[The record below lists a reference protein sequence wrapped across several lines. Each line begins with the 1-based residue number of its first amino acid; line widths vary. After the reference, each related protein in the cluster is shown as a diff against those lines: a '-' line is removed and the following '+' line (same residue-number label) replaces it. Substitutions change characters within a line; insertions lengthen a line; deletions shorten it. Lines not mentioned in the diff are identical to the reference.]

1 MKFIT
6 LTIALALGAV
16 MAPLVP
22 ATNANA
28 AEIKL
33 AVGCPPVP
41 ACADWVWAVDV
52 AEHLKKSGLEAK
64 VFVGGALGKDPEIID
79 QLSQGLVQIGLTNF
93 VMIAQVDKRIL
104 GFISAYMFDDMDHF
118 FRASKDSDM
127 VRSIDANMQKQ
138 GIRIAGLTGLGG
150 LVGIFNAKKPI
161 RSIADLD
168 GIRLRAIDDSQ
179 IKLFEQWGAAG
190 AVIDMPEFAT
200 SVQQG
205 VVDGYFNPP
214 IVAIIFR
221 HMGILK
227 HYTPIGGGTPFRS
240 ALMSNDW
247 YNGLDDDTRAKVDAA
262 VNNANA
268 NNVAWTKKAIE
279 TELAILKKGGVT
291 ITEPSEA
298 ALAEFKELS
307 MKVWSVLM
315 PADAVDAF
323 VALAAKTRK

>member
-1 MKFIT
+1 MKIT
-6 LTIALALGAV
+6 TMAIALVLGAV
-16 MAPLVP
+16 TVP
-22 ATNANA
+22 AMPTTNAYA
-28 AEIKL
+28 EEIKL

-41 ACADWVWAVDV
+41 ACADWVWAKDV
-52 AEHLKKSGLEAK
+52 ADQLKNSGLEAK
-64 VFVGGALGKDPEIID
+64 LFTSGALGKDPEIID
-79 QLSQGLVQIGLTNF
+79 QLSQGLLQIGLTNY

-104 GFISAYMFDDMDHF
+104 GFISPYMFDDMDHF
-118 FRASKDSDM
+118 FRASKNSDM

-150 LVGIFNAKKPI
+150 LVGIFNSKKPI
-161 RSIADLD
+161 GSIADLE

-179 IKLFEQWGAAG
+179 IKLFEKWGAAG

-221 HMGILK
+221 HMELLK

-247 YNGLDDDTRAKVDAA
+247 YAGLDDDTRAKVDAA
-262 VNNANA
+262 IKNANA

-279 TELAILKKGGVT
+279 SELAILKKGGVT
-291 ITEPSEA
+291 ITEPDDA
-298 ALAEFKELS
+298 ALAEFKERS
-307 MKVWSVLM
+307 KKVWSVLM
-315 PADAVDAF
+315 PADAVAAF
-323 VALAAKTRK
+323 VELADRTRN